1 MIRDMASNRKRWLK
15 YELGKSKTKL
25 VIKTYV
31 RMLVTGKIE
40 WEKLGQLYRPDQ
52 KIPVATFRRL
62 LRQEETQRM
71 VSEELEK
78 LLSGEGITAQYSIKN
93 RKIALEMAIEKG
105 DLTNVNRALDSF
117 DEKLDLKPN
126 TKVKITESL
135 RINSNLQ
142 ENFHNALKE
151 SRKVTVEKEIAK
163 PEEDKSLPPRK

>member
-15 YELGKSKTKL
+15 YELGKTKTKL

-78 LLSGEGITAQYSIKN
+78 LLSGEGITAQYAIKN
-93 RKIALEMAIEKG
+93 RKIVLEKALEKG
-105 DLTNVNRALDSF
+105 DLTNANRVLDSF
-117 DEKLDLKPN
+117 DDKLDLKPN
-126 TKVKITESL
+126 EKKFQQIQKIDL
-135 RINSNLQ
+135 RAFLPKNMK
-142 ENFHNALKE
+142 ELKE
-151 SRKVTVEKEIAK
+151 
-163 PEEDKSLPPRK
+163 